1 MSRRRSVSIRVDE
14 RARVPFAMI
23 GVLLLVSSVGIVAT
37 LETRPEPTVDD
48 DSTVALDRT
57 VAASQTAVR
66 AAAVDATENAAR
78 SPVTEPDPNST
89 VGAAIADREDDPLD
103 AYLALL
109 IYLETEQRLEHIGQD
124 FGGETSI
131 TASLPPVEPTT
142 DSVEAALDRV
152 EIATPNEADVEN
164 GTLRVT
170 VEDVAFEAER
180 GGTTVADRQE
190 DLTVTVASTLHELHE
205 HTEEY
210 ESRLNTGIF
219 DEGTGYNG
227 LGRRLAAR
235 LYPVSYLKI
244 AHKYRNPNDFEN
256 VTSNDHTEVL
266 ANHAAFSVQEST
278 FGTTD
283 PHGER
288 TMRGAWACMGTDIG
302 EELLDTDTDSDES
315 YDAEQLCEDLEY
327 VYGDHEGEL
336 PDAPTLTELAEDE
349 IVDSEFAEETVEI
362 PIDELAD
369 LAYFDVVGE
378 EFDWDEDDPMTDEA
392 FEDIEDVDSED
403 TPESLDTLIDTA
415 SGEVP
420 GVVDSVYSASVRA
433 EDDIETSGDL
443 PSAEPPD
450 RVAEDSGNW
459 TEVHDDRKTIVNSSN
474 TTVDSRTH
482 WRDETAQ
489 SRPLYSYEITL
500 TNEYEQTRTWEREIE
515 ATNGTDGTTTHGT
528 DGNATTNRTESV
540 TSTDRSTKRFEVV
553 VEIDGRH
560 SHGTAVDA
568 TGHDPEIE
576 YAFRPGGSTRPT
588 PDRQRVGNF
597 EAVRESAVEKV
608 FHTDA
613 DPETVPDRLEQRV
626 QPDQVFDSEQLVSML
641 DYEDDSWL
649 DVTVEPDDGDAFE
662 AWLEAETD
670 DVRAAVKAEVGPLEV
685 ERHELITADNSPIK
699 GYVGELRQAQDDIVF
714 DGEPDGYENAPAKA
728 RAELRLAYIESLIDA
743 IEAVGDSHEDLR
755 DGIEDNIGD
764 QLGED
769 ATAVNNVLDTS
780 LGIGQDALNGD
791 IEENAGSI
799 DSSPLTEEMGFE
811 VRGAPTYLSIEPVE
825 RDEVAAVRP
834 ADAPPLDTA
843 GTTHAPM
850 TARYGNW
857 IGYPG
862 FPVIPFPSFWYA
874 SFSVWDVE
882 VSGEYARFEVSAA
895 DGAPDSPAGTTYIR
909 EDRSVHLELDG
920 KRTYVGS
927 VEPIRF
933 DSRTVIVGVVPGG
946 SPGVGDTDT
955 LFDCTDTWDNTGP
968 DINSR
973 ENGGTCPGN
982 TGPDQAEN
990 EK

>member
-1 MSRRRSVSIRVDE
+1 MSRRHTVSIRVDD

-23 GVLLLVSSVGIVAT
+23 GVLLLVSSVGVVAT

-66 AAAVDATENAAR
+66 AAAVDATEIAAQ

-89 VGAAIADREDDPLD
+89 VGAVIADREDDPLD

-109 IYLETEQRLEHIGQD
+109 IYLETEQRLEHTGQD
-124 FGGETSI
+124 FGVETST
-131 TASLPPVEPTT
+131 TASLQSVEPTT
-142 DSVEAALDRV
+142 ESVEAALDRV
-152 EIATPNEADVEN
+152 EIATPSDPGVEN
-164 GTLRVT
+164 GTLRIT

-180 GGTTVADRQE
+180 GGTTVADRQA
-190 DLTVTVASTLHELHE
+190 DLTVTIASPLYELHE
-205 HTEEY
+205 RTEEY

-219 DEGTGYNG
+219 DEGTGYDG

-244 AHKYRNPNDFEN
+244 AHKYRSPDDFEN
-256 VTSNDHTEVL
+256 VTPNDHTEVL

-288 TMRGAWACMGTDIG
+288 TMRGAWACMGADIG
-302 EELLDTDTDSDES
+302 EELLDTDQSVDDS
-315 YDAEQLCEDLEY
+315 YDAEQLCEDIEY
-327 VYGDHEGEL
+327 IYGDHEGEL

-369 LAYFDVVGE
+369 LAYYDVVGE
-378 EFDWDEDDPMTDEA
+378 EFDWDEDDPMTEDA
-392 FEDIEDVDSED
+392 FEDIEEVDSENTPD
-403 TPESLDTLIDTA
+403 TLDTLIDTA

-433 EDDIETSGDL
+433 EDDIETSGEL
-443 PSAEPPD
+443 PTADPPD
-450 RVAEDSGNW
+450 RVASDSGNW
-459 TEVHDDRKTIVNSSN
+459 TEIHDDRKTVVNSSN
-474 TTVDSRTH
+474 TTVDSRTL
-482 WRDETAQ
+482 WRDGTAQ

-500 TNEYEQTRTWEREIE
+500 TNEYEQTRTWEREVE
-515 ATNGTDGTTTHGT
+515 AANGTDGNSTTNGT
-528 DGNATTNRTESV
+528 NGDATINRTESV
-540 TSTDRSTKRFEVV
+540 ESVDHSTKRFEVAID
-553 VEIDGRH
+553 IDGRH
-560 SHGTAVDA
+560 SHGAAVDSA
-568 TGHDPEIE
+568 GYDPEVE
-576 YAFRPGGSTRPT
+576 YAFRPGGSTRPG

-597 EAVRESAVEKV
+597 EAVPERAVREV
-608 FHTDA
+608 FDTSI
-613 DPETVPDRLEQRV
+613 DPEEIDDQLESRV
-626 QPDQVFDSEQLVSML
+626 QPRQVYDSEQLVSML
-641 DYEDDSWL
+641 DYEDDNWL
-649 DVTVEPDDGDAFE
+649 DVTVGPDDEDSLE
-662 AWLEAETD
+662 AWLEAEVD

-699 GYVGELRQAQDDIVF
+699 GYVEELRHRQDDIVF
-714 DGEPDGYENAPAKA
+714 DGDHDSYENAPAKA
-728 RAELRLAYIESLIDA
+728 RVELRLAYIESLIDA

-769 ATAVNNVLDTS
+769 ASAVNNVLDTS

-791 IEENAGSI
+791 IEENAGSL
-799 DSSPLTEEMGFE
+799 DSSPLTEEVGFN

-834 ADAPPLDTA
+834 AGASPLDTD

-850 TARYGNW
+850 SARYGNW
-857 IGYPG
+857 ISYPG
-862 FPVIPFPSFWYA
+862 APVIPFPSFWYA

-920 KRTYVGS
+920 KRTLVGS

-946 SPGVGDTDT
+946 SPGVGDTGT
-955 LFDCTDTWDNTGP
+955 WFDCTDAWDTTGP
-968 DINSR
+968 DADPGDR
-973 ENGGTCPGN
+973 DRACPTDSGV
-982 TGPDQAEN
+982 D
-990 EK
+990 

>member
-1 MSRRRSVSIRVDE
+1 MSERRSVSIRVDE

-23 GVLLLVSSVGIVAT
+23 GVLLLVSSIGVVAT

-48 DSTVALDRT
+48 DSAVALDRT

-78 SPVTEPDPNST
+78 SPVTQPDPNST

-109 IYLETEQRLEHIGQD
+109 IYLETEQRLEHTGQD
-124 FGGETSI
+124 LGGETST
-131 TASLPPVEPTT
+131 TASLPSVEPTT
-142 DSVEAALDRV
+142 ESVEAALDRV
-152 EIATPNEADVEN
+152 EIATPSEHGVEN
-164 GTLRVT
+164 GTLRVS
-170 VEDVAFEAER
+170 VEDVAFEAEQ

-190 DLTVTVASTLHELHE
+190 DLTVTIASTLHELHE
-205 HTEEY
+205 HTAEY

-219 DEGTGYNG
+219 DEGASYDGF
-227 LGRRLAAR
+227 GRRLAAR

-244 AHKYRNPNDFEN
+244 AHKYRNPDDFEN
-256 VTSNDHTEVL
+256 VTPNAPTEVL

-288 TMRGAWACMGTDIG
+288 TMRGAWACMGADIG
-302 EELLDTDTDSDES
+302 EELLDTDQSADDS

-349 IVDSEFAEETVEI
+349 IVDSEFTEETVEL
-362 PIDELAD
+362 PVDELAD

-378 EFDWDEDDPMTDEA
+378 EFDWDEEDPMTDEA
-392 FEDIEDVDSED
+392 FEDIEEVDSED
-403 TPESLDTLIDTA
+403 TPDSLDTLIDTA
-415 SGEVP
+415 SGEIP
-420 GVVDSVYSASVRA
+420 GVVDSVYRASVRA
-433 EDDIETSGDL
+433 EDEIETSGDL

-450 RVAEDSGNW
+450 RVAEGNW
-459 TEVHDDRKTIVNSSN
+459 TEVYDDRKTIVNSSD
-474 TTVDSRTH
+474 TTVNSRTL
-482 WRDETAQ
+482 WRDDTTQ

-500 TNEYEQTRTWEREIE
+500 TNEYEQTRTWERKVE
-515 ATNGTDGTTTHGT
+515 AANGTDGNTTYGT

-560 SHGTAVDA
+560 SHGAAVDA
-568 TGHDPEIE
+568 AGYDPEIE
-576 YAFRPGGSTRPT
+576 YAFRSGGSTRPG

-597 EAVRESAVEKV
+597 EAVPESAVEEV
-608 FHTDA
+608 FNTGA
-613 DPETVPDRLEQRV
+613 DPETVVARLEQRV
-626 QPDQVFDSEQLVSML
+626 QPDEVFDSEQLVSML

-649 DVTVEPDDGDAFE
+649 DITVEPDDDDALE
-662 AWLEAETD
+662 AWLEAETN
-670 DVRAAVKAEVGPLEV
+670 DVRADVKTEVGPLEV

-699 GYVGELRQAQDDIVF
+699 GYVDELRQAQDDIVF
-714 DGEPDGYENAPAKA
+714 EGEPDGYENAPAKA

-755 DGIEDNIGD
+755 DGIEDNIAD

-791 IEENAGSI
+791 IEENAGAL
-799 DSSPLTEEMGFE
+799 DSSPLTEEMGFD

-834 ADAPPLDTA
+834 AGAAPLDTA

-862 FPVIPFPSFWYA
+862 IPVIPFPSFWYA

-920 KRTYVGS
+920 ERTRIGS

-946 SPGVGDTDT
+946 SPGVGDTGS
-955 LFDCTDTWDNTGP
+955 FFNCTGAWDNTGP
-968 DINSR
+968 GVDFD
-973 ENGGTCPGN
+973 ENEGDCNGTPG
-982 TGPDQAEN
+982 TDQARDG
-990 EK
+990 K